1 MRIRKP
7 EQELSLEEIFK
18 GTFSLYSKNFTTF
31 LIPFL
36 AAALVTGS
44 FGVVVYNF
52 ATEATA
58 NIPKPGASPEE
69 IQNWFWSFMAA
80 FLAVAFV
87 LAIISW
93 IISTIVTGVCVK
105 CAADLIEKGEAS
117 LTEAFNFTVYKLISL
132 LAAAIIT
139 GILVGLGLLA
149 LMIPGI
155 ILLIMFSL
163 VVPTIIV
170 EDIGALDSLSRSRK
184 IVGYRWLKTF
194 ALLLIIYLA
203 VIFVSFIGN
212 LVGQPLGPFST
223 LVSNIAA
230 AFVQPI
236 IPISLTIYYYAMV
249 AKEAERV
256 PPPPPLPP
264 PF

>member
-1 MRIRKP
+1 MSIIQKP
-7 EQELSLEEIFK
+7 ENELPLEEILRWAF
-18 GTFSLYSKNFTTF
+18 TIYSKNFTTF

-36 AAALVTGS
+36 AAAIVTGS
-44 FGVVVYNF
+44 LGSIVSNF
-52 ATEATA
+52 ATATTA

-69 IQNWFWSFMAA
+69 IQNWFWSFIVAM
-80 FLAVAFV
+80 LAMTFV

-93 IISTIVTGVCVK
+93 IINAVANGVCVK
-105 CAADLIEKGEAS
+105 CAADFIEKGKAS
-117 LTEAFNFTVYKLISL
+117 LTEAFNFTVYKLVSL
-132 LAAAIIT
+132 LAAALIT
-139 GILVGLGLLA
+139 GILIGLGALA
-149 LMIPGI
+149 FIIPGI
-155 ILLIMFSL
+155 ILSIMFSL
-163 VVPTIIV
+163 VVPAIMI

-184 IVGYRWLKTF
+184 LVSYRWLKTF

-203 VIFVSFIGN
+203 VIFVSVIGN

-236 IPISLTIYYYAMV
+236 IPISLTVYYYAMV
-249 AKEAERV
+249 AKEAKRV
-256 PPPPPLPP
+256 HPPPPP